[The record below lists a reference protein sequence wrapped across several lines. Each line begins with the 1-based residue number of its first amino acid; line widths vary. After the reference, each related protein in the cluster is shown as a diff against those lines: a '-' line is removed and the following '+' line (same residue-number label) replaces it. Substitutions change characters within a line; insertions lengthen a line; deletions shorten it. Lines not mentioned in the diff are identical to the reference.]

1 MAKFKVSND
10 GEQLWKATVGGA
22 LTDAEKDAT
31 TTEVNHNIGM
41 SDKGIYDYIQA
52 DNNLAA
58 TINNLMGASANEN
71 KRTCFG
77 ITMKPWVILKTNA
90 QVSSVCT
97 KQTSS
102 MVLQLLKS

>member
-1 MAKFKVSND
+1 MKNAEKYPHLAKFKVSND

-58 TINNLMGASANEN
+58 TIYNLMGASANEN
-71 KRTCFG
+71 K
-77 ITMKPWVILKTNA
+77 TN
-90 QVSSVCT
+90 
-97 KQTSS
+97 
-102 MVLQLLKS
+102 LLWNYDETLGNTQDQ